1 MQATTLIIFAI
12 LLVCIVTTI
21 MARQYEDDSQENPS
35 LEQRRS
41 DIRRLLREFLANK
54 RSARF

>member
-41 DIRRLLREFLANK
+41 DLRRLLREFLANK